1 MAFTVRRRTGRHV
14 AGMGSALVVLAATG
28 LAACSSFGDKIGD
41 KIGDALPAAAGGLPS
56 DVPPRPETAPN
67 FVPVGDTPPPRDLK
81 TLTEAERKKLEAD
94 LVTLRHRQERKMSH
108 PEEKM
113 SPPEE
118 KMSPPLEKPPPS
130 NSANA
135 KVTDEPAN
143 RSNESIAMA
152 A

>member
-41 KIGDALPAAAGGLPS
+41 KIGDTLPAAAGGLPS
-56 DVPPRPETAPN
+56 GVPARPETEPD

-94 LVTLRHRQERKMSH
+94 LVTMRDRQEGKTPLAQEQASHSPVKTSH
-108 PEEKM
+108 PQEKRTVRN
-113 SPPEE
+113 PGTVRA
-118 KMSPPLEKPPPS
+118 LC
-130 NSANA
+130 
-135 KVTDEPAN
+135 
-143 RSNESIAMA
+143 
-152 A
+152 

>member
-81 TLTEAERKKLEAD
+81 TLSEAERKKLEAD
-94 LVTLRHRQERKMSH
+94 LVTMRDRQEGKTPHPQEQASHSPMKTSH
-108 PEEKM
+108 PQEKRT
-113 SPPEE
+113 PTTP
-118 KMSPPLEKPPPS
+118 
-130 NSANA
+130 A
-135 KVTDEPAN
+135 KVTDQAAN
-143 RSNESIAMA
+143 R
-152 A
+152 

>member
-81 TLTEAERKKLEAD
+81 TLSEAERKKLEAD
-94 LVTLRHRQERKMSH
+94 LVTMRDRQEGKTPHPQEQASHSPVKTSH
-108 PEEKM
+108 PQEKRT
-113 SPPEE
+113 PTTP
-118 KMSPPLEKPPPS
+118 
-130 NSANA
+130 A
-135 KVTDEPAN
+135 KVTDQAAN
-143 RSNESIAMA
+143 R
-152 A
+152 